1 MMLHSKVC
9 NVMMT
14 GATDVIIQINFNLME
29 SELLKG
35 LSKLNSN
42 VAFSCDIWT
51 YNTPDMKLSI

>member
-1 MMLHSKVC
+1 MMLRSKIC

-29 SELLKG
+29 SELLKS

-42 VAFSCDIWT
+42 VAFSCDI
-51 YNTPDMKLSI
+51 

>member
-1 MMLHSKVC
+1 MMMLHSKVC

-42 VAFSCDIWT
+42 VAFSCDI
-51 YNTPDMKLSI
+51 